1 MSPSDIVEEPVVDKS
16 SRSTCIPFLCDFIW
30 NVKANEICTFNYISD
45 VCNRKFSMYDQENQD
60 NI

>member
-1 MSPSDIVEEPVVDKS
+1 MSPSDILLLAESLLLTSHHGRRVFL
-16 SRSTCIPFLCDFIW
+16 FLCDFIW
-30 NVKANEICTFNYISD
+30 NVKANEINYISD